1 MVLMLEEK
9 NETLTAAGSRCRQ
22 NLKYENFTI
31 SNGYV
36 IKLHQIACRT
46 CSTIIFHHSTSQ
58 ILICGVHVVVAVT
71 VVISLIPL
79 RQQLEIG
86 ATTEATTRK
95 ADLQMKYNLA
105 LPLLFCRVR
114 SGNEQSSWSARIA
127 TCSMYVFFPPLTD
140 RYHFLRSFLLLS
152 LSLLS

>member
-1 MVLMLEEK
+1 MLEEK

-36 IKLHQIACRT
+36 IKLHQIACGT
-46 CSTIIFHHSTSQ
+46 CSTIIFHHSTNQ

-71 VVISLIPL
+71 VIISLIPL

-95 ADLQMKYNLA
+95 AYLQMSTL
-105 LPLLFCRVR
+105 
-114 SGNEQSSWSARIA
+114 
-127 TCSMYVFFPPLTD
+127 
-140 RYHFLRSFLLLS
+140 RYLCCFAE
-152 LSLLS
+152 